1 MIVLYGVEFGSHASI
16 GHPKTSS
23 LDDRLHNK
31 DQSISTAWYNL
42 GSDGS
47 SPNSDK
53 GIIMISDQYP
63 MNLGASKA
71 KDQVEEVDMVNHV
84 SVMDWWSESINKSKN
99 MQVQKIDKQLYK

>member
-1 MIVLYGVEFGSHASI
+1 MIFSFND
-16 GHPKTSS
+16 S
-23 LDDRLHNK
+23 LHSEQRINVP
-31 DQSISTAWYNL
+31 WYIL
-42 GSDGS
+42 GRDGS

>member
-1 MIVLYGVEFGSHASI
+1 
-16 GHPKTSS
+16 
-23 LDDRLHNK
+23 
-31 DQSISTAWYNL
+31 
-42 GSDGS
+42 
-47 SPNSDK
+47 
-53 GIIMISDQYP
+53 